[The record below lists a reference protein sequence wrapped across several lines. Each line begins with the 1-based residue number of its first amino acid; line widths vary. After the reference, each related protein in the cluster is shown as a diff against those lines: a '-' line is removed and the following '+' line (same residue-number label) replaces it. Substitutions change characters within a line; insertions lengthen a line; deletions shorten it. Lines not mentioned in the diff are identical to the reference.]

1 MWMAER
7 HGVTWWISWPF
18 CASTLP
24 ASRFTGPASTAIV
37 PTEGAHRF
45 FGPMSSIARILAIAL
60 LLGTGLL
67 GAGAVLHP
75 VLEGDAAT
83 QLRLI
88 AATSSWR
95 AVHFAM
101 LAGSALVMMGIWVRL
116 VLDSSASTK
125 ALAPALGV
133 ITIGLAISALNISF
147 MAGSGWRMAQLFQ
160 NGDAS
165 MAALFDATHPIGLV
179 AARLGNFIIA
189 LGALVL
195 GLVEWRDRSRPRI
208 VAWLAWLAA
217 SAGFVGV
224 AFFDEASR
232 FTLAA
237 AALLSGWQIVV
248 GVQAV
253 ASGADGIGIR
263 NQEPGPRN

>member
-1 MWMAER
+1 M
-7 HGVTWWISWPF
+7 
-18 CASTLP
+18 
-24 ASRFTGPASTAIV
+24 
-37 PTEGAHRF
+37 
-45 FGPMSSIARILAIAL
+45 
-60 LLGTGLL
+60 
-67 GAGAVLHP
+67 
-75 VLEGDAAT
+75 LEGDAAT

-88 AATSSWR
+88 SATASWR

-101 LAGSALVMMGIWVRL
+101 LAGSALIMLGIWVRL
-116 VLDSSASTK
+116 VLDTSGSAK

-133 ITIGLAISALNISF
+133 ITIGLAINALNISF

-165 MAALFDATHPIGLV
+165 MVALFDATHPIGLV

-195 GLVEWRDRSRPRI
+195 GLIEWRDRSRPRV
-208 VAWLAWLAA
+208 VAWLAWVAA
-217 SAGFVGV
+217 VAGIVGV

-237 AALLSGWQIVV
+237 AALLSGWQMVV
-248 GVQAV
+248 GFQAV
-253 ASGADGIGIR
+253 ASTRDQG
-263 NQEPGPRN
+263 PGTRDQGLAP